1 MWLKIGYPN
10 IPKFCDLFFL
20 IIFSFKR
27 SFSVG
32 TRYPVKRH
40 TPKSVSCTQKSGR
53 GLNWSYFLG
62 NSEALHFEPQA
73 ANMDARIWVLDGFGT
88 VGQQRRLEN
97 SERVWNEYIYIH
109 EWEKCSAVPW
119 DWRERERVSRILCV
133 FFWKWCD
140 TSPFRWIFVTTL
152 FGIIRRVPEV

>member
-10 IPKFCDLFFL
+10 IPKLCDLFFF

-97 SERVWNEYIYIH
+97 SERVWNEYIYIYMN
-109 EWEKCSAVPW
+109 EKNVQLCHGTDGKGKGSA
-119 DWRERERVSRILCV
+119 EFCV
-133 FFWKWCD
+133 CFSGND
-140 TSPFRWIFVTTL
+140 VIHPPSGESL
-152 FGIIRRVPEV
+152 LQHYLGS